1 VERAGKWD
9 VRMPSC
15 REMSELVTDYLE
27 GALALR
33 TRLAARWHLFL
44 CPACR
49 RYYEQMRRTVG
60 LLAGGRLPPPEPAA
74 EAGMLAQLRDAG
86 DPPASS

>member
-1 VERAGKWD
+1 
-9 VRMPSC
+9 MPNC

-49 RYYEQMRRTVG
+49 CYYEQMRRTVR
-60 LLAGGRLPPPEPAA
+60 LLAGRGLPPPDPAV
-74 EAGMLAQLRDAG
+74 EAAMLAHLRDAR
-86 DPPASS
+86 DTPASS